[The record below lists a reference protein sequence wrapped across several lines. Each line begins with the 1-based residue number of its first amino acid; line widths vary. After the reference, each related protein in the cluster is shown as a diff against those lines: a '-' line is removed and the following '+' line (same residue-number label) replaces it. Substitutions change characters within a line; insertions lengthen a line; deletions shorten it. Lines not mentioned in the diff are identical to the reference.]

1 MKRNRRKRRCVDGTP
16 SRRSDVTKVHSK
28 GGGIDRAGAS
38 EGTSTADYEVCHRAG
53 TNELVLGDKV
63 IQVALQHLKEIV
75 ANEAWATDYC
85 GRMLTTLILRGAGA
99 GGGWCSIANVLA
111 HALH

>member
-1 MKRNRRKRRCVDGTP
+1 
-16 SRRSDVTKVHSK
+16 VHSK

-63 IQVALQHLKEIV
+63 IQVALQHPKEIV
-75 ANEAWATDYC
+75 ANEA
-85 GRMLTTLILRGAGA
+85 
-99 GGGWCSIANVLA
+99 
-111 HALH
+111 